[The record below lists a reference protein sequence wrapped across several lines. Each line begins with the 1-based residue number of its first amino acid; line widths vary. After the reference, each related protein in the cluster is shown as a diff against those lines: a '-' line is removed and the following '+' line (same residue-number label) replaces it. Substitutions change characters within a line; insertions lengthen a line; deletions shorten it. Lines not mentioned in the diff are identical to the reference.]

1 MLKVS
6 TMKVQRLRPNKEK
19 GASLVEF
26 AILAPLFVMLLFG
39 LVEFGLAMYS
49 KGMIT
54 NASREGAR
62 FGVVYATPR
71 KTDAEIT
78 SKVQEYLANAGFAD
92 SVNISV
98 TGAQGT
104 SGTPLTVSL
113 TYPYTFQ
120 VLPQFVSG
128 LTGPLNLTANTEML
142 ME

>member
-1 MLKVS
+1 
-6 TMKVQRLRPNKEK
+6 MKVQRLRPNKEK

-26 AILAPLFVMLLFG
+26 AILAPLFVVLLFS

-71 KTDAEIT
+71 KTTAEIT
-78 SKVQEYLANAGFAD
+78 SKVQEYLTSAGFL
-92 SVNISV
+92 STVNINV
-98 TGAQGT
+98 TGAQGS
-104 SGTPLTVSL
+104 SGSPLNVSVI
-113 TYPYTFQ
+113 YPYTFQ
-120 VLPQFVSG
+120 VLPSFVAG
-128 LTGPLNLTANTEML
+128 FTGPMNLTATTEML

>member
-1 MLKVS
+1 
-6 TMKVQRLRPNKEK
+6 MKVQRLRPKKEE

-26 AILAPLFVMLLFG
+26 AILAPLFVVLLFG

-49 KGMIT
+49 KGMVT

-71 KTDAEIT
+71 KTTAEIT
-78 SKVQEYLANAGFAD
+78 SKVQEYLANAGFL
-92 SVNISV
+92 STVNINV

-104 SGTPLTVSL
+104 SGTPLTVSV
-113 TYPYTFQ
+113 TYPYVFQ
-120 VLPQFVSG
+120 VLPNFVAG
-128 LTGPLNLTANTEML
+128 FTGPMNLTANTIML